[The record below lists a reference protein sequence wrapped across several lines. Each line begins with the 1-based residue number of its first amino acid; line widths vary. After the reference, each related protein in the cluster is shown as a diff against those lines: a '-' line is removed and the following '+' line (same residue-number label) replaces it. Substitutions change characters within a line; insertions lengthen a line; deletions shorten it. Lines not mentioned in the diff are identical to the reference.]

1 MSPDEA
7 AVEPSQERS
16 IARRSV
22 LRGLGAGAL
31 ATGAGGILA
40 ACSSGSKGSPASSST
55 STINIGY
62 IAPFT
67 GSLSGF
73 ASADKFVIDTIR
85 NTPAYA
91 KGFKVGGKTYQ
102 VNIIVTDS
110 QSDPNRASQLARQ
123 LILNNN
129 VDLLLSLVHPRDRQP
144 GRGGGPDR
152 GRALRGH
159 QRPVGVLVRR
169 PGRQPGRPEGDVP
182 VLHPVLLRP
191 EEPQ

>member
-73 ASADKFVIDTIR
+73 ASGDKFVIDTIR
-85 NTPAYA
+85 ATPAYA
-91 KGFKVGGKTYQ
+91 KGFKVGGKTYRS
-102 VNIIVTDS
+102 TS
-110 QSDPNRASQLARQ
+110 SSPTASPTPTG
-123 LILNNN
+123 
-129 VDLLLSLVHPRDRQP
+129 PRSSP
-144 GRGGGPDR
+144 
-152 GRALRGH
+152 ASSSSTTTWTCC
-159 QRPVGVLVRR
+159 
-169 PGRQPGRPEGDVP
+169 
-182 VLHPVLLRP
+182 
-191 EEPQ
+191 